1 MTLSVQFMTMISMV
15 LSGFYLGIAL
25 DTFRRFT
32 PYWKRKI
39 VLTYFMEIC
48 FWLTQTVV
56 LFYILFQV
64 NSGEIRFYI
73 FIACLL
79 GFAIYQVF
87 AATIYKKVLEQI
99 IRIITNIYRFCKR
112 IVQAL
117 IVQPIIWT
125 ITLLVTIILGIAR
138 VIWKLILF
146 ILKLLLTPIGWIL
159 KAIYYIL
166 PNSFKNFLKRI
177 AGFYSKI
184 KNILVKWLKI
194 LKELVQKVR

>member
-1 MTLSVQFMTMISMV
+1 MTLSVQFMTMVSMV

-32 PYWKRKI
+32 PYWKRKVI
-39 VLTYFMEIC
+39 LTYLMEIC
-48 FWLTQTVV
+48 FWLTQTVI
-56 LFYILFQV
+56 LFFILFQV

-79 GFAIYQVF
+79 GFAMYQVF
-87 AATIYKKVLEQI
+87 AATMYKNILEHI
-99 IRIITNIYRFCKR
+99 IRFITAIYRFCKKV
-112 IVQAL
+112 VQAL
-117 IVQPIIWT
+117 IVQPIIW
-125 ITLLVTIILGIAR
+125 ILTLLITIVLGIAR
-138 VIWKLILF
+138 IIWQIILF
-146 ILKLLLTPIGWIL
+146 LLKLLLTPIWWIL

-166 PNSFKNFLKRI
+166 PNSFKNFLKQI

-194 LKELVQKVR
+194 LKEIVQKVR